1 MKRVNPMAEDSF
13 EKARR
18 AFFGTVATIPKMSA
32 PLTERLKSQDSSA
45 PAESSEAAREAP
57 TLGLR

>member
-18 AFFGTVATIPKMSA
+18 AFFGTVATIPKVSA
-32 PLTERLKSQDSSA
+32 PLTECLNPQGLPAAEEPLQA
-45 PAESSEAAREAP
+45 PREAP
-57 TLGLR
+57 TLDLR